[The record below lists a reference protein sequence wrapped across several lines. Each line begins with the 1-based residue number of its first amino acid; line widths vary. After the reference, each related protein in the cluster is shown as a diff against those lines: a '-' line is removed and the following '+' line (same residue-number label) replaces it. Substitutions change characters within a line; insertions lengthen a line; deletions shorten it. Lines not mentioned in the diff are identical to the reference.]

1 MALTEAEK
9 AFPSAMEVSGEK
21 AGIEPHAFAD
31 STDNDSSSEQ
41 SRDERES
48 LLRHPRALTSTVAL
62 SASVPDSENSFKD
75 SESSLEEGN
84 GYTSAL
90 LDPED
95 SYGPTKKEAKETKG
109 DTKSE
114 TKKEPEGETK
124 GDRET
129 DAVGEEREFQEFQQ
143 SSVAAACVEVI
154 AAMKEDEFFAEASR
168 LIRRERFRY
177 LEGIRMMKED
187 HSYLDLADED
197 NGAPS
202 KLVALMDALAQSCV
216 QYSSPGFE

>member
-9 AFPSAMEVSGEK
+9 SFPSAMEVSGEK
-21 AGIEPHAFAD
+21 TWIEPHAFAE

-48 LLRHPRALTSTVAL
+48 LLRHPRVSASTVAL

-84 GYTSAL
+84 ADASAFL
-90 LDPED
+90 GPED
-95 SYGPTKKEAKETKG
+95 SHGQTKKEAKETKG

-114 TKKEPEGETK
+114 TKKETEEGAK
-124 GDRET
+124 GDRAI
-129 DAVGEEREFQEFQQ
+129 DAVGEEREFQESQQ
-143 SSVAAACVEVI
+143 SPVAAACVEVI

-202 KLVALMDALAQSCV
+202 KLVALMDALAQDCV
-216 QYSSPGFE
+216 QFPSPGFE